1 MEADFW
7 KQECNF
13 VIYKGYF
20 QTNGMLEYLWQQDI
34 KQAIK
39 PIL

>member
-20 QTNGMLEYLWQQDI
+20 QTNGMLEY
-34 KQAIK
+34 AIK
-39 PIL
+39 ESGRFSGIM